1 MKTMS
6 ATSTMPNLLRTAL
19 VALAVGGSAAPLWAQ
34 AADVAQASKVS
45 PPAPLPRRGFNV
57 VLLVGDMT
65 GPGYP
70 KPIPEAAMRALADMR
85 DFLPYKGYNLLD
97 TQWIVGGTSSP
108 AITRLRGLDD
118 QEYELELRVQQTL
131 VPATGTPNPASISM
145 RFVLRDVD
153 TGSGSSESGRT
164 ALHPKELAKA
174 DPAADI
180 AREIFQLERER
191 TDLEIT
197 IEKDRRQVEIGTK
210 DPVEVRRPVAQLQ
223 AVNKRINELKQS
235 LNTANAKAAGRTV
248 IDTSFRMDDGETV
261 VVGTSKVK
269 GGGKA
274 LIALLT
280 ATSDRPRGST
290 K

>member
-1 MKTMS
+1 MRN
-6 ATSTMPNLLRTAL
+6 AVRI
-19 VALAVGGSAAPLWAQ
+19 ALAVLALAAVVCPASAQQSTAAAPARKE
-34 AADVAQASKVS
+34 APS
-45 PPAPLPRRGFNV
+45 PPDRLPRRGFNV
-57 VLLVGDMT
+57 VLLIGDMT

-70 KPIPEAAMRALADMR
+70 KPIPDAAMRALADMR

-131 VPATGTPNPASISM
+131 VPATGTPHPASISM

-153 TGSGSSESGRT
+153 TGGGSSESGRT
-164 ALHPKELAKA
+164 SLHPRELAEGTT
-174 DPAADI
+174 AAAEI
-180 AREIFQLERER
+180 AREIFQLDRER
-191 TDLEIT
+191 TDLQMQ
-197 IEKDRRQVEIGTK
+197 IEQKRRNVEVGVG
-210 DPVEVRRPVAQLQ
+210 DPVEVQRMQAQLN
-223 AVNKRINELKQS
+223 AVTRRIEELKQRS
-235 LNTANAKAAGRTV
+235 AVAVAAKATGRTV

-280 ATSDRPRGST
+280 ATSDRPRGSS